1 MKLYEAIKNLPD
13 NDWVDI
19 SEIKRNHLLHIGRI
33 TKELL
38 RGEILGREI
47 VKQLSEVDSSKCGY
61 NIYRFYVE
69 ARKNEIHKFD

>member
-19 SEIKRNHLLHIGRI
+19 SEIKKNHLLHIGRI

-47 VKQLSEVDSSKCGY
+47 VKSLSDEGTGGG
-61 NIYRFYVE
+61 NIHHFYIE

>member
-1 MKLYEAIKNLPD
+1 MKLYEAIKDLSD

-19 SEIKRNHLLHIGRI
+19 SEIKRNHLLRIGRI

-47 VKQLSEVDSSKCGY
+47 IKSLSDEGTGGG
-61 NIYRFYVE
+61 NIHHFYVE

>member
-47 VKQLSEVDSSKCGY
+47 VKSLSDGGTGGSS
-61 NIYRFYVE
+61 IHRFYVE
-69 ARKNEIHKFD
+69 ARQNEIHKFD

>member
-19 SEIKRNHLLHIGRI
+19 SEIKRNHLLHIGHI

-47 VKQLSEVDSSKCGY
+47 VKSLSDEGTGGS
-61 NIYRFYVE
+61 IIHRFYVE
-69 ARKNEIHKFD
+69 ARQNEIHKFD